1 MNQPALPPALA
12 DALGHA
18 ASDRRLEVLR
28 RLAACGSISQAAR
41 DGGISYKAAWQAID
55 TLGNLAG
62 TPVVTTAVGGSGGG
76 GARLTPAGERLLAA
90 ADALAR
96 ARGDVLA
103 RLGAGAAMA
112 TTGLRTSLRNQL
124 PATVVAWRRTS
135 GFVTVTLALGGGQA
149 LTARITRESTELL
162 GLAPGRSVLALFKA
176 TAVRIEPATAGT
188 GSLASGPDAN
198 RLSGTVVRASRAA
211 GGGECSLALPGG
223 LRVVGFAPAGH
234 GLRAGAAARAVV
246 DEAAVVVGLAD

>member
-1 MNQPALPPALA
+1 MKTPRLPAPLA
-12 DALGHA
+12 DALGHTP
-18 ASDRRLEVLR
+18 SDKRLDVLR

-90 ADALAR
+90 ADALAQ
-96 ARGDVLA
+96 ARGAVLA
-103 RLGAGAAMA
+103 RLGAREPAAVV
-112 TTGLRTSLRNQL
+112 TGLRTSLRNQL
-124 PATVVAWRRTS
+124 PASVTALRRTS
-135 GFVTVTLALGGGQA
+135 GFITATLALAGGEPVRA
-149 LTARITRESTELL
+149 SITRESAELL
-162 GLAPGRSVLALFKA
+162 GLAPGLSVLVLFKA
-176 TAVRIEPATAGT
+176 TAVTISAPAIEPTADD
-188 GSLASGPDAN
+188 DAN

-223 LRVVGFAPAGH
+223 QQLVGFAGAGH
-234 GLRAGAAARAVV
+234 GLRPGVAAVARVDASAVV
-246 DEAAVVVGLAD
+246 IGLAG